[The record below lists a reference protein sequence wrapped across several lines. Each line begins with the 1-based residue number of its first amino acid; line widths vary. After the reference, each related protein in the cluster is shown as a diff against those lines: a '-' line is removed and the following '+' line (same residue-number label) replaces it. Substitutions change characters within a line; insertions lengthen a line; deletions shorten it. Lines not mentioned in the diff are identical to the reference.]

1 MAAFGGWPR
10 DALRFLRY
18 LEDNN
23 DRDWFK
29 ANRARYDEH
38 LVAPSQLLAEDLR
51 RKHGDARFFRPY
63 RDTRFHPGPPIK
75 ELISFTLGNIGAGGG
90 YVELSLDGVFVGAGV
105 YHPMADQI
113 ERFRAAIDDG
123 RRGAAFDR
131 AARRAIEA
139 GLELPD
145 PDLKRAPRGW
155 PADHPRIDHL
165 RRKRFIVYHREKLGP
180 WVHTPE
186 AGARIGAWLDAA
198 TPLVRW
204 FREHVGPTQQQRR

>member
-10 DALRFLRY
+10 DALRFLRD
-18 LEDNN
+18 LEADN

-38 LVAPSQLLAEDLR
+38 LLAPSRLLAEDLR
-51 RKHGDARFFRPY
+51 RRHGDAKFFRPY

-105 YHPMADQI
+105 YRPAADQI

-131 AARRAIEA
+131 AVRRAVDA
-139 GLELPD
+139 GLGLPD

-155 PADHPRIDHL
+155 SPDHPRLDHL
-165 RRKRFIVYHREKLGP
+165 RRKRFIVMHREKLGS
-180 WVHTPE
+180 WVHTPA
-186 AGARIGAWLDAA
+186 AGERIAGWLDGAA
-198 TPLVRW
+198 PFVRW
-204 FREHVGPTQQQRR
+204 IRENVGPAK

>member
-1 MAAFGGWPR
+1 MTAFGGWPR
-10 DALRFLRY
+10 EALRFLRD

-38 LVAPSQLLAEDLR
+38 LLAPSRVLAEDLR
-51 RKHGDARFFRPY
+51 RRHGEAKFFRPH

-105 YHPMADQI
+105 YRPAADQI

-123 RRGAAFDR
+123 RRAAAFER
-131 AARRAIEA
+131 AVRRAVDA

-155 PADHPRIDHL
+155 LPDHPRLDHL
-165 RRKRFIVYHREKLGP
+165 RRKRFIVMHREKLGP
-180 WVHTPE
+180 WIHTPA
-186 AGARIGAWLDAA
+186 AGERIAGWLDGAA
-198 TPLVRW
+198 PFVRW
-204 FREHVGPTQQQRR
+204 IRENVGPAQ